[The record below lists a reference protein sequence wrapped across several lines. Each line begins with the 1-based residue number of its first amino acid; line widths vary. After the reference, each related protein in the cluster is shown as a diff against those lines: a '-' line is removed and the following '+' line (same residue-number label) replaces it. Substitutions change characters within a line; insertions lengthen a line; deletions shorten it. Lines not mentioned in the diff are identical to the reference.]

1 MDQEV
6 FKILSNTYYQQ
17 NKDHI
22 IELNKKY
29 YREHIDEKKIY
40 NKEYV
45 KQSLTYMSLDEYV
58 KQSLTYM
65 SLDEYNEKHKK
76 ERKERNEKWRNE
88 NKTKIKIYNRKLVM
102 AVNDGT
108 NIVKF
113 TF

>member
-1 MDQEV
+1 MDQEI

-40 NKEYV
+40 NKE
-45 KQSLTYMSLDEYV
+45 
-58 KQSLTYM
+58 
-65 SLDEYNEKHKK
+65 KHKK
-76 ERKERNEKWRNE
+76 ERKERND
-88 NKTKIKIYNRKLVM
+88 NKTEMKIYNRKLVM

>member
-29 YREHIDEKKIY
+29 YREHIDEK
-40 NKEYV
+40 
-45 KQSLTYMSLDEYV
+45 
-58 KQSLTYM
+58 
-65 SLDEYNEKHKK
+65 HKK

-88 NKTKIKIYNRKLVM
+88 NKTKMKIYNRKLVM

>member
-29 YREHIDEKKIY
+29 YREHIDEKHK
-40 NKEYV
+40 KER
-45 KQSLTYMSLDEYV
+45 KER
-58 KQSLTYM
+58 
-65 SLDEYNEKHKK
+65 NEKHKK

-88 NKTKIKIYNRKLVM
+88 NKTKIKNYNHKLVM

>member
-1 MDQEV
+1 MDQEI

-45 KQSLTYMSLDEYV
+45 KQSLTYMSLDEY
-58 KQSLTYM
+58 
-65 SLDEYNEKHKK
+65 NEKHKK

-88 NKTKIKIYNRKLVM
+88 NKTKIKNYNRKLVM

-113 TF
+113 TFWIA

>member
-1 MDQEV
+1 MDQEI

-29 YREHIDEKKIY
+29 YREHIDEK
-40 NKEYV
+40 
-45 KQSLTYMSLDEYV
+45 
-58 KQSLTYM
+58 
-65 SLDEYNEKHKK
+65 HKK
-76 ERKERNEKWRNE
+76 ERKERNDKWRNE
-88 NKTKIKIYNRKLVM
+88 NKTKMKIYNRKLVM